1 MRINEKKRNDICKH
15 PKEIYIYIYIYIY
28 NWWLSFRC
36 WFLHQQRYTLVYWFF
51 LERECV
57 RVVYFKNR
65 LDWTSCIFFLFKL
78 GNSTRKEKVHDPVD
92 FLIGSDAVFAADFC
106 ICSEAV
112 LAVDFLIGSDAVLA
126 ADFCI
131 YTEAVFAADFL
142 IGSDAVLVADF
153 CIGSDTVFVLKK
165 IKTRS

>member
-1 MRINEKKRNDICKH
+1 MKK
-15 PKEIYIYIYIYIY
+15 KETTSVNTQKKYIYIY
-28 NWWLSFRC
+28 NRWLSFRC
-36 WFLHQQRYTLVYWFF
+36 WFLHQQRCTLVYWFF
-51 LERECV
+51 FGKGVCQKKKRECV

-131 YTEAVFAADFL
+131 YIEAVFAADFL